1 MVSMHIGVFP
11 IKKNVAKQ
19 QFPPVAY
26 KDPVSLNFIN
36 IEYYKNNCFYDGL
49 KMALVLKVPFFDL
62 LRS

>member
-1 MVSMHIGVFP
+1 MNEDTYIGSRQN
-11 IKKNVAKQ
+11 KKQ